1 MNVQST
7 VERPEIYMLARCTA
21 DKNQLM
27 YGELRL
33 DDIKQLPMHPIEID
47 GTLIHDEVRF
57 FKGTLIA
64 INTKIDLCKQWESYF
79 YLKFTI
85 LDMCNKALP

>member
-1 MNVQST
+1 MNVRST
-7 VERPEIYMLARCTA
+7 VERPEIYMLARSTA

-47 GTLIHDEVRF
+47 GILINDQVRF
-57 FKGTLIA
+57 FKGIITTIA
-64 INTKIDLCKQWESYF
+64 NRFFILHFGFCVMV
-79 YLKFTI
+79 YL
-85 LDMCNKALP
+85 L

>member
-1 MNVQST
+1 
-7 VERPEIYMLARCTA
+7 
-21 DKNQLM
+21 
-27 YGELRL
+27 
-33 DDIKQLPMHPIEID
+33 MHPIEID

-64 INTKIDLCKQWESYF
+64 VNTKIDLCKQWESYF

-85 LDMCNKALP
+85 LRMCNKALP